1 MQFLL
6 EKNILKVLLMNELQ
20 IILKPIYTY
29 ILFETRYY
37 ISITNQNK
45 LFLEKLL

>member
-20 IILKPIYTY
+20 IILKPI
-29 ILFETRYY
+29 LFETRYY